1 MGKSLFKGAMILGIA
16 GLIVKVMG
24 AFFRIPL
31 GNIIESEGMGYYS
44 TSYPVYVSLLV
55 ISTAGFPTAISKLVS
70 EKMALKDKKG
80 AHRIFKI
87 SFMMLFIIG
96 IITSFI
102 LYFGAEFMV
111 NNLFKNPKAYYSM
124 RAIAPALFFV
134 SLMSAYRGYFQGM
147 QNMKPTAISQIIEQ
161 FFRVGLGLYLAI
173 YFIKDGKD
181 IAAAGASFGAT
192 AGAFAG
198 SLFMFLVYFLNRKY
212 IKKSMKKQ
220 LNEFEEESASKV
232 ITKILNIA
240 IPITIGAA
248 VIPMMSLID
257 TSIVMRRL
265 QSSGFSV
272 VESSELFGQLTG
284 MAATLVNLPQV
295 LTMAMAMS
303 LVPLVSEYFIKKEIK
318 KAKELTNMALKTSFL
333 ISMPAAFGLCSLS
346 VPIMKMLFPKEPVS
360 AGYILFFLSFGIIFL
375 CAIQVLTGIF
385 QGMGYAHIPVKNLF
399 IGGILKVIVSY
410 SLTGIKIFNVKG
422 AAIGTITAY
431 FVAFILNIKDM
442 NKVMNIKINLKEAM
456 LKSFISSFVMG
467 CLCFLIHRSL
477 SIALSNT
484 LSTIISISIGMGVY
498 FVLIL
503 KIKGIT
509 KNEIMKLPKGKNIA
523 SLLQK
528 IKLL

>member
-44 TSYPVYVSLLV
+44 TSYTVYVSLLV

-70 EKMALKDKKG
+70 EKMALKDRKG

-96 IITSFI
+96 IITSFV

-173 YFIKDGKD
+173 YFISEGKD

-220 LNEFEEESASKV
+220 SHEFEEESTKQV
-232 ITKILNIA
+232 IGKILNIA

-272 VESSELFGQLTG
+272 VESSKLFGQLTG

-303 LVPLVSEYFIKKEIK
+303 LVPLVSEYFIKKEVQA
-318 KAKELTNMALKTSFL
+318 AKELTNMALKTSFL

-346 VPIMKMLFPKEPVS
+346 VPIMKMLFPKESVS
-360 AGYILFFLSFGIIFL
+360 AGHILLFLSFGIIFL
-375 CAIQVLTGIF
+375 CGIQVLTGIF

-399 IGGILKVIVSY
+399 IGGVLKIIVSY
-410 SLTGIKIFNVKG
+410 SLTGIKVLNVKG

-431 FVAFILNIKDM
+431 FVAFILNIRDM
-442 NKVMNIKINLKEAM
+442 NKLMKIKIDLKESM
-456 LKSFISSFVMG
+456 LKSFIASFAMG
-467 CLCFLIHRSL
+467 VVCFITHKLL
-477 SIALSNT
+477 SFALSNT
-484 LSTIISISIGMGVY
+484 LSTIISISIGMLLY
-498 FVLIL
+498 FILIL

-509 KNEIMKLPKGKNIA
+509 KEEIMKLPKGRKIT
-523 SLLQK
+523 SLLERAR
-528 IKLL
+528 LL